1 MLKKIVAVLAL
12 MGFVGL
18 GFVGL
23 VGCNT
28 MEGVGQDIQK
38 GGKKIEDAAD
48 KHK

>member
-1 MLKKIVAVLAL
+1 MLKKIVAVLAVL
-12 MGFVGL
+12 GFVGL
-18 GFVGL
+18 SFVGL

-28 MEGVGQDIQK
+28 IEGAGQDIQQ